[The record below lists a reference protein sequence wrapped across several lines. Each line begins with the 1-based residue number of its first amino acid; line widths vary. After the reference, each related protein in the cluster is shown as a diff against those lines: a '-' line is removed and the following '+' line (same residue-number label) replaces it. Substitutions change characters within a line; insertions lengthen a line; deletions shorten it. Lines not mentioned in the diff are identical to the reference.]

1 MVRILHIISS
11 ANPANGGPIEGI
23 RQRGMELVKLGHQV
37 EVATCDDPGAPWL
50 KDLDFATHALGPGK
64 GGYQFTPHLVP
75 WLLENGP
82 RFDAVIAN
90 GIWQFSSYATRKAM
104 LKLGKPY
111 FVFTHGM
118 LDPWFKKTYP
128 LKHIKKALYWPGGEY
143 RVLRDAAAVLFTSEE
158 EMLLARESFRPYQVN
173 ERVVRYGTS
182 RPSGNRQ
189 SQVEQ
194 FLHTFTAL
202 QHNPYLLFLS
212 RIHPKKGVD
221 LLIRAFADVYKDQP
235 HQLVIAGPD
244 QVGWAEDLK
253 RMADELNIQD
263 RIVWTGMLS
272 GDLKWGAYHGCEAF
286 VLPSHQENFGIV
298 VAEALA
304 CGKPVLISNKVNIW
318 REIESAGA
326 GFVAEDTEE
335 GTLTMLQ
342 TWLDMSSR
350 NREEMGCD
358 AQKCFEDNFEIAASA
373 DSLLSVIKE
382 ICRSNRS

>member
-1 MVRILHIISS
+1 MANILHVISS

-23 RQRGMELVKLGHQV
+23 RQRGIELMKLGHQV
-37 EVATCDDPGAPWL
+37 EVATCDDPDSPWIREL
-50 KDLDFATHALGPGK
+50 GIQVHALGPGK
-64 GGYQFTPHLVP
+64 GGYQFTPNLVP
-75 WLLENGP
+75 WLIENGP

-111 FVFTHGM
+111 LVFTHGM

-128 LKHIKKALYWPGGEY
+128 LKHFKKTLYWPRGEY

-158 EMLLARESFRPYQVN
+158 ERILARDSFWPYRVT

-182 RPSGNRQ
+182 KPPGNFQ
-189 SQVEQ
+189 SQIEQ
-194 FLHTFTAL
+194 FLHAFPAL
-202 QHNPYLLFLS
+202 QHQPFLLFLS
-212 RIHPKKGVD
+212 RVHPKKGVD
-221 LLIRAFADVYKDQP
+221 LLIRAFADAYRDQP

-253 RMADELNIQD
+253 ELAAELKIQD
-263 RIVWTGMLS
+263 RVIWTGMIS

-318 REIESAGA
+318 REIQSAGA
-326 GFVAEDTEE
+326 GLVADDTDE
-335 GTLTMLQ
+335 GTLAMLQ
-342 TWLDMSSR
+342 LWLSLSSSER
-350 NREEMGCD
+350 TEMGCQ
-358 AQKCFEDNFEIAASA
+358 AQRCFLDNFEIAASA
-373 DSLLSVIKE
+373 ESLLATIKE
-382 ICRSNRS
+382 MCGSDRS